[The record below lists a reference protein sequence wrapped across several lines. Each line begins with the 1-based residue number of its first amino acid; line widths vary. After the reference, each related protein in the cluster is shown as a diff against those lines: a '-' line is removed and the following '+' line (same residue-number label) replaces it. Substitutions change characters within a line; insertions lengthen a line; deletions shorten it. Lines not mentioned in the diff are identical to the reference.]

1 MLMAREKTR
10 WEKSNIVVG
19 KAIPGCPEPGVIY
32 YYPTGVI
39 KIKIKGLDPCVEI
52 NINEEKVYARAKRS
66 TTGGN
71 YRLYFEGLRGRDWGE
86 TDEFVNGPTILE
98 LSFCSHRNVPVYVIP
113 KIEDNVLILD
123 VDKSIFF
130 GPLRNVDTRK
140 VNVVLND
147 KGRPILLPPA
157 TMPDKILA
165 DDAAFDRHYEVRRTS
180 KKRRDIRFNGENH
193 HGSGLKIVKT
203 DYRHRYTKNSTGRLC
218 HLRVRHGRLEYVMT
232 DESYVYWN
240 KKGKPYYLIQ
250 KKPSRLRTG
259 RQQKLTRVLKQ
270 RDGAAKI
277 RRYVCMKKN
286 ICIK

>member
-1 MLMAREKTR
+1 MSRRRMLMAREKTR

-19 KAIPGCPEPGVIY
+19 KAIPRHPEPGVIY

-39 KIKIKGLDPCVEI
+39 KIKISDLDPCVEI
-52 NINEEKVYARAKRS
+52 NINEEKVYARAKRDA
-66 TTGGN
+66 TDGN
-71 YRLYFEGLRGRDWGE
+71 YGLYFEGLLDRDWYN
-86 TDEFVNGPTILE
+86 TDEIVSGATILE

-113 KIEDNVLILD
+113 KIENKVLILD

-165 DDAAFDRHYEVRRTS
+165 DAAFYNHYEVRRTS
-180 KKRRDIRFNGENH
+180 KKRRDIRFNGKDH
-193 HGSGLKIVKT
+193 HGSGMKIVKT

-218 HLRVRHGRLEYVMT
+218 HLRVQHGRLKYVMT

-250 KKPSRLRTG
+250 KTHPT
-259 RQQKLTRVLKQ
+259 T
-270 RDGAAKI
+270 DAANK
-277 RRYVCMKKN
+277 C
-286 ICIK
+286 